1 MIMRASNHDP
11 QETSRTAT
19 TAGKERNMSPIW
31 RIGTPTTLSF
41 AVGVTLGLISAIPA
55 QSGTGPQLPAEPP
68 DPQEAL
74 YQWPIVAGCRQQ
86 PSAEET
92 DRRGDER
99 GTVPSMRRFRNEAR
113 EMHAPAYEQ
122 IVRQADTAIRP

>member
-1 MIMRASNHDP
+1 MIMRASNQDP
-11 QETSRTAT
+11 PETGRTAT

-31 RIGTPTTLSF
+31 RIGTPKTLSF
-41 AVGVTLGLISAIPA
+41 ATLGLVSAAPA
-55 QSGTGPQLPAEPP
+55 QSGARAQLPAQPP
-68 DPQEAL
+68 DPQEAFC
-74 YQWPIVAGCRQQ
+74 QWPIVAGCRQQ

-99 GTVPSMRRFRNEAR
+99 GTAPSMRRFRDEAR
-113 EMHAPAYEQ
+113 EMHHQLYEQ

>member
-1 MIMRASNHDP
+1 
-11 QETSRTAT
+11 
-19 TAGKERNMSPIW
+19 
-31 RIGTPTTLSF
+31 L
-41 AVGVTLGLISAIPA
+41 PA
-55 QSGTGPQLPAEPP
+55 QPP

-74 YQWPIVAGCRQQ
+74 YQWPIVAGYGQQ

-99 GTVPSMRRFRNEAR
+99 GTTPSMRRLRDEAR
-113 EMHAPAYEQ
+113 EVHQQLYEQ